1 MKGRRGSCIP
11 ASMGNHSR
19 FKTGLSALTTDRS
32 ESARAATLRGSVLS
46 KRCAIWDQ
54 LLHLRAASEVSWAM
68 RSKSQIRPPQSPAT
82 SIVGGKSASDGG

>member
-1 MKGRRGSCIP
+1 MRQGK
-11 ASMGNHSR
+11 SR
-19 FKTGLSALTTDRS
+19 AANSPGLSALTTDRS

-54 LLHLRAASEVSWAM
+54 LLHLRVASEVSWAM

>member
-1 MKGRRGSCIP
+1 MRQGK
-11 ASMGNHSR
+11 SR
-19 FKTGLSALTTDRS
+19 AANSPGLSALTTDRS

-54 LLHLRAASEVSWAM
+54 LLHLRAASQVSWAM
-68 RSKSQIRPPQSPAT
+68 RSKSQIWPPQSPAT